1 MRELNINLRPDENLY
16 VTTYEDGEVEYIP
29 STPED
34 NEREETRLK
43 NLGVKFTTEIRNDL
57 IKYMLPF
64 LFSISTISTTVGCLL
79 PMLIWGSPP
88 PKDILGLYNL
98 HQSSE

>member
-1 MRELNINLRPDENLY
+1 MREKNLNLKPSENLY

-34 NEREETRLK
+34 NEKEEKRLR

-57 IKYMLPF
+57 IKYMDY
-64 LFSISTISTTVGCLL
+64 S
-79 PMLIWGSPP
+79 
-88 PKDILGLYNL
+88 K
-98 HQSSE
+98 

>member
-1 MRELNINLRPDENLY
+1 MREKNLNLRQNENLY

-34 NEREETRLK
+34 KEKEEKRLR

-57 IKYMLPF
+57 IKY
-64 LFSISTISTTVGCLL
+64 IDY
-79 PMLIWGSPP
+79 
-88 PKDILGLYNL
+88 K
-98 HQSSE
+98 

>member
-34 NEREETRLK
+34 KEREETRLR
-43 NLGVKFTTEIRNDL
+43 NLGVNFTTEIRNDL
-57 IKYMLPF
+57 IKY
-64 LFSISTISTTVGCLL
+64 IDY
-79 PMLIWGSPP
+79 
-88 PKDILGLYNL
+88 K
-98 HQSSE
+98 

>member
-16 VTTYEDGEVEYIP
+16 MTTYEDGEVEYIP

-43 NLGVKFTTEIRNDL
+43 NIKVKFTTEIVNHL
-57 IKYMLPF
+57 VKY
-64 LFSISTISTTVGCLL
+64 IDY
-79 PMLIWGSPP
+79 
-88 PKDILGLYNL
+88 K
-98 HQSSE
+98 